1 MAMQS
6 IRMSKRRHSRRCKLE
21 EIKLAKASSAENSAL
36 RTGWTKQPAAQLRL
50 NPQPVSNL
58 PFPVVSLRTLTVFLF
73 LEQKVDAAKS
83 TGKGWLSWG
92 KSETRASTDDLK
104 RQAKETVDVWNSR
117 FEEAK
122 RKAAE
127 KGEDI
132 KQRMD
137 ETEDEF
143 RDRVAKAIQKR

>member
-1 MAMQS
+1 M
-6 IRMSKRRHSRRCKLE
+6 
-21 EIKLAKASSAENSAL
+21 
-36 RTGWTKQPAAQLRL
+36 
-50 NPQPVSNL
+50 
-58 PFPVVSLRTLTVFLF
+58 VSLRTLTVFLF

-104 RQAKETVDVWNSR
+104 RQANETVDVWNSR